1 MLCILLIIWP
11 ISYVYDSED
20 EAICAVVEKNNP
32 LTPGPMCYQG
42 LRRSFSLGKRVA
54 KQTDIATESAR

>member
-20 EAICAVVEKNNP
+20 EAICAVVEK
-32 LTPGPMCYQG
+32 
-42 LRRSFSLGKRVA
+42 K
-54 KQTDIATESAR
+54 